1 MDKRERVRCAL
12 QHRQPDR
19 VPWHIGVTQH
29 ALGALAEYLGDR
41 RLADPAY
48 FGAWAGNHLFGIRPK
63 SAGQFHGLEQ
73 EVSPGLW
80 RDGWGVIWNTRGL
93 YGEGEWGR
101 PVNCVLS
108 EPTLAGYTFPAPPP
122 PQAYGCYPRI
132 ISEHRDQFI
141 LADEGH
147 LFEVAWALRGMENF
161 LQDMLLHPEFV
172 DDLLEGITDY
182 YMGVIEQSVRY
193 DVDAFTFG
201 EDWGSQSK
209 GLIMGPRLWRRFLKP
224 HLARMFARV
233 KEAGKFVHIHSDGD
247 VSAIFDDLIEIGLDV
262 YNPFQPEIMD
272 VYALKR
278 RYGDRLSFH
287 GGVGIQDLLPHG
299 TPQQVRAEARRLLR
313 EVGAGGGYILS
324 PSHAVLTDTPPQ
336 NLMAL
341 VETVQEQ

>member
-1 MDKRERVRCAL
+1 MYQRERVRCAL
-12 QHRQPDR
+12 QHQQPDR
-19 VPWHIGVTQH
+19 APWNIGVTHH
-29 ALGALAEYLGDR
+29 ALASFAEYAGDR

-48 FGAWAGNHLFGIRPK
+48 FDAWVGNHLWGIRPV
-63 SAGQFHGLEQ
+63 SAGQFHGLEE

-80 RDGWGVIWNTRGL
+80 RDGWGVVWDTRGL

-101 PVNCVLS
+101 PVNCALP

-122 PQAYGCYPRI
+122 PEAYAAYAQAI
-132 ISEHRDQFI
+132 AEHRELFI
-141 LADEGH
+141 LGDEGH

-161 LQDMLLHPEFV
+161 LQDMLLHPQFV
-172 DDLLEGITDY
+172 DELLAGITDY
-182 YMGVIEQSVRY
+182 YMAVIEQSVRY

-224 HLARMFARV
+224 HLARMFGRV

-272 VYALKR
+272 VYALKK
-278 RYGDRLSFH
+278 RYGDRLAFH

-299 TPQQVRAEARRLLR
+299 TPGQVKAEARRLMR

-341 VETVQEQ
+341 VEAVQEQ

>member
-1 MDKRERVRCAL
+1 MNKRERVRCAL
-12 QHRQPDR
+12 QHQQPDR
-19 VPWHIGVTQH
+19 VPWNIGVTRH
-29 ALGALAEYLGDR
+29 ALGPLAEYVGDP
-41 RLADPAY
+41 RLADPTY
-48 FGAWAGNHLFGIRPK
+48 FGAWVGNHLWGIRPF

-80 RDGWGVIWNTRGL
+80 RDGWGVVWDTRGL

-101 PVNCVLS
+101 PMNCALP

-122 PQAYGCYPRI
+122 PESYTAYPQAIVENR
-132 ISEHRDQFI
+132 ELFI
-141 LADEGH
+141 LGDEGH

-161 LQDMLLHPEFV
+161 LQDMLLHPQFV
-172 DDLLEGITDY
+172 DELLDGITDY
-182 YMGVIEQSVRY
+182 YMAVIEQSMRY

-201 EDWGSQSK
+201 EDWGSQSN

-233 KEAGKFVHIHSDGD
+233 KRADKFVHIHSDGD
-247 VSAIFDDLIEIGLDV
+247 VSAIFGDLIEIGLDV

-272 VYALKR
+272 VYALKN

-287 GGVGIQDLLPHG
+287 GGVGIQELLPHG

-341 VETVQEQ
+341 VEVVREQ